1 MINFDNSINKNIDLL
16 NNDGLSIFNGHSAQQ
31 HHNAFKTFYDFIE
44 NIKPSRI
51 IEIGTAMGGFSAFL
65 GICKQDLNQN
75 IDIITYD
82 IVSYPWYDQLI
93 NYGVDSKVSNI
104 FNDQY
109 SELADNTVSDFISS
123 EGLTLVLCDGGC
135 KKCEFNILSK
145 YLKTN
150 DIIMTHDYA
159 PNETYFKENMN
170 QKIWN
175 WHEIQDLDIIE
186 SIESYN
192 LIEHEWYDKFVDV
205 AWGCF
210 KKQ

>member
-1 MINFDNSINKNIDLL
+1 MIINITKTINLHD
-16 NNDGLSIFNGHSAQQ
+16 NDGLSIAMGHAAQQ
-31 HHNAFKTFYDFIE
+31 HHDAFGIFYDFI
-44 NIKPSRI
+44 NHTKPSRI
-51 IEIGTAMGGFSAFL
+51 IEIGTALGGFTAFIGL
-65 GICKQDLNQN
+65 CKQNLNLDTK
-75 IDIITYD
+75 IISYDIIKH
-82 IVSYPWYDQLI
+82 PWYDELV

-123 EGLTLVLCDGGC
+123 EGLSLVLCDGGC

-192 LIEHEWYDKFVDV
+192 LIKHEWYNKFVNV